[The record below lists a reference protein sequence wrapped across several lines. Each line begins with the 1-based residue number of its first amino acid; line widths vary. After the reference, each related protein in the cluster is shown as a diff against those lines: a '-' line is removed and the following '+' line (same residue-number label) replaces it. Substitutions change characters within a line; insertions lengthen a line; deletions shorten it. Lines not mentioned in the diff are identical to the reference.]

1 MNVRIVHRPARI
13 SEPVEPAD
21 DVVLAPPPPIGEG
34 PTGFPLQSLLPIV
47 GSLSSIT
54 MIVLLRN
61 NPIMVV
67 VGAVILV
74 VALVG
79 GLGMAFTQRGNAA
92 RQRRVQRERYLDYL
106 EETRERVRES
116 ADRQRDAALA
126 LNPSPGTLVEIGAD
140 PARRWERRP
149 GDADFL
155 RVRIG
160 TGDLR
165 AIEVALPD
173 EQNPVQPFD
182 PVMRESAERMVR
194 LVGVAQGM
202 PATVD
207 LERGGHVSIVG
218 ARADALNAA
227 RALVA
232 QIAAFHSPDDVHI
245 AAAVAPH
252 RLDDW
257 RGLDLVP
264 HLSSDTPPSGAVAA
278 RRLAPTLDD
287 VLSLL
292 SAELRDRVAT
302 AAASRRAGRRTK
314 PGRLIVFVDEGDGEA
329 SAMPRLD
336 AALSLADLGITV
348 VHVVDDR
355 LKEPP
360 TVGAR
365 VTVAD
370 GVATVETPGTGET
383 PTTGI
388 RIDTVSS
395 DALEVIAR
403 PLAGLRLTRTS
414 AEDAG
419 TSLAPDVTQ
428 LLGVADVDAIDV
440 KAAWRVRSAAEFLRV
455 PIGVD
460 DRGGPVLLDLKES
473 AQLGMGPH
481 GICIGATG
489 SGKSELLR
497 TLILGL
503 ALTHSPDDLSMIL
516 VDYKGGAA
524 FAPFARLPHVAGI
537 IDNLADD
544 PQLTER
550 ARSSIQGEVVRR
562 QRLLKD
568 AGNAASIGHYRQ
580 MRRERPD
587 LPALPHLFLVIDE
600 FGELLTAE
608 PDFVE
613 LLLTIGR
620 IGRSIGV
627 HLLLSSQRIEG
638 GRLRGLDTYLS
649 YRIGLRTFSEAESAV
664 VLDTPDAF
672 HLPAIPG
679 FGYLKVDTSVY
690 TRFRAGYVSG
700 PVPDPVE
707 AGPRH
712 DDAPPVLPLPAYDL
726 PDEGLEAEEFDSAE
740 PETPTTG
747 RTLVQA
753 ATQRLARGV
762 GRTRPVWLP
771 PLPPVLTL
779 GGVLPQADGAGTLR
793 APMGLLDN
801 PSTQTQSPW
810 MLDLTRSGGHVSI
823 TGAPQS
829 GRSMFLR
836 TLAASLSFTHS
847 PRQVSI
853 YGMDLTGGG
862 LARIE
867 PFPHVG
873 GVATRGHRE
882 RLTRL
887 LEELTGM
894 LATRERVFR
903 DQGLDSLA
911 DMRRQ
916 HAQGRL
922 PELPSADVVLLVDG
936 LGALRQDFE
945 DLEPPLAQLLE
956 RGGSFGIHVVVALSR
971 WNELRMNLQGLIG
984 TRLELK
990 LNDPADSQIA
1000 RKLSTTLKADQ
1011 PGRVLTDDKLFA
1023 QVALPLLEEVD
1034 DGDTGEA
1041 LEQLARESAARWAG
1055 QGAAPIRL
1063 LPEELS
1069 PEDLPDAIDEPDA
1082 VPLGLRQDTME
1093 PVLVDVV
1100 TRDPHLLVLGDSHC
1114 GKTTA
1119 LRGIVRGAVDR
1130 HTPEELVIAL
1140 MDARGELVAEV
1151 PDAYLGG
1158 HATSGRQAR
1167 LLAESIAV
1175 ELEKRQADRD
1185 AGPRILVI
1193 ADDFDILA
1201 AGGTE
1206 PLRPLLPYLASSRDL
1221 RLNVVVSRP
1230 VAGAS
1235 RAMFDSALQ
1244 GIRDTGGTALIMS
1257 GDRSEGALLPKLYA
1271 EPMIAG
1277 RGRLARRGERPT
1289 LVQIANFVAAEA
1301 GAVGAA
1307 GGAAGAGSGDAAGS
1321 GGATGSGDAAGDAE
1335 AAGVVGTAGTAGIA
1349 GSSGAGA
1356 TGSAGS
1362 DGVAGAP
1369 GGTGSGGV
1377 AGTAGTAGIAGSGG
1391 AAGGNGAASPGSAAG
1406 GNGAAGPGGAAGNAS
1421 IAGAPTAPTRS
1432 DVVDEPEGT
1441 TMPATSRTKSAGTES
1456 DEVPL
1461 TRRRRA
1467 NRPG

>member
-1 MNVRIVHRPARI
+1 MTVHVVHRPARI
-13 SEPVEPAD
+13 TEPVEAPAD
-21 DVVLAPPPPIGEG
+21 ITLAPPPPIGEG
-34 PTGFPLQSLLPIV
+34 STGFPIQSLLPVV

-79 GLGMAFTQRGNAA
+79 GVGMAFSARGNAA

-106 EETRERVRES
+106 EDLRGTVRGTADAHREAS
-116 ADRQRDAALA
+116 IA
-126 LNPSPGTLVEIGAD
+126 LNPDPATLVEIGAN

-155 RVRIG
+155 KVRIG

-165 AIEVALPD
+165 TVEVRLPP

-182 PVMRESAERMVR
+182 PVMKGAAERVVR
-194 LVGVAQGM
+194 LAGVSQGM
-202 PATVD
+202 PAILD

-218 ARADALNAA
+218 ERAGALEVC
-227 RALVA
+227 RAIAA
-232 QIAAFHSPDDVHI
+232 QIAALHSPDDVHL
-245 AAAVAPH
+245 AAVIPEAS
-252 RLDDW
+252 LAEW
-257 RGLDLVP
+257 RGLDLLP
-264 HLSSDTPPSGAVAA
+264 HASAPEPEQGALAA
-278 RRLAPTLDD
+278 RRIAPTLTQ
-287 VLSLL
+287 LL
-292 SAELRDRVAT
+292 TLIGAELRDRVAT
-302 AAASRRAGRRTK
+302 AAASRRSGRRTK
-314 PGRLIVFVDEGDGEA
+314 PGRLVLFIDEGADA
-329 SAMPRLD
+329 ATALPRLD
-336 AALSLADLGITV
+336 SALDLTALGITV
-348 VHVVDDR
+348 IHLVDDR
-355 LKEPP
+355 LKEPT
-360 TVGAR
+360 TVAAR
-365 VTVAD
+365 VTIVD
-370 GVATVETPGTGET
+370 GVATVETPGSGEDAA
-383 PTTGI
+383 TGI
-388 RIDTVSS
+388 RPDPVRPEL
-395 DALEVIAR
+395 LEIVAR

-414 AEDAG
+414 AVDAQ
-419 TSLAPDVTQ
+419 SALAPDVTE
-428 LLGVADVDAIDV
+428 LLGIADVDAIDLRD
-440 KAAWRVRSAAEFLRV
+440 AWRPRSAGDFLRV

-497 TLILGL
+497 TLVLGL
-503 ALTHSPDDLSMIL
+503 ALTHPPEDLSMIL

-524 FAPFARLPHVAGI
+524 FAPFAGLPHVAGI

-544 PQLTER
+544 PQLTQR
-550 ARSSIQGEVVRR
+550 ARESIQGEVVRR

-580 MRRERPD
+580 LRRERPD
-587 LPALPHLFLVIDE
+587 LPPLPHLFLVIDE

-649 YRIGLRTFSEAESAV
+649 YRIGLRTFSESESAV

-679 FGYLKVDTSVY
+679 YGYLKVDTSVY
-690 TRFRAGYVSG
+690 TRFRAGFVSG
-700 PVPDPVE
+700 AVPERVE
-707 AGPRH
+707 AGRQ
-712 DDAPPVLPLPAYDL
+712 DDVGPPVLELPAYDL
-726 PDEGLEAEEFDSAE
+726 AVADEPDAGGSATPE
-740 PETPTTG
+740 PSAPTTG

-753 ATQRLARGV
+753 ATSRLARGV
-762 GRTRPVWLP
+762 TRTTPVWLP

-779 GGVLPQADGAGTLR
+779 GGVLPSLEGQGTAGSGLR
-793 APMGLLDN
+793 APIGLLDD
-801 PSTQTQSPW
+801 PTRQRQAPW
-810 MLDLTRSGGHVSI
+810 LLDLTRSGGHISI

-829 GRSMFLR
+829 GRSTFLR
-836 TLAASLSFTHS
+836 TLAASLAFTHS
-847 PRQVSI
+847 PREVSI

-862 LARIE
+862 LSRVE

-882 RLTRL
+882 RLGRL

-894 LATRERVFR
+894 LAVRERVFR

-916 HAQGRL
+916 HAEGRL

-936 LGALRQDFE
+936 LGALRTDFE
-945 DLEPPLAQLLE
+945 DLEAPLGQLLE
-956 RGGSFGIHVVVALSR
+956 RGGSFGIHVVVTLSR
-971 WNELRMNLQGLIG
+971 WAELRMNLQGLIG

-1000 RKLSTTLKADQ
+1000 RKLSATLRADE
-1011 PGRVLTDDKLFA
+1011 PGRVLTDEKLFA
-1023 QVALPLLEEVD
+1023 QIALPLLEEVD
-1034 DGDTGEA
+1034 DADVGEA
-1041 LEQLARESAARWAG
+1041 LERIARESAARWG
-1055 QGAAPIRL
+1055 GPGAAPIRL
-1063 LPEELS
+1063 LPEDLS
-1069 PEDLPDAIDEPDA
+1069 PLELPDALDEPEEI
-1082 VPLGLRQDTME
+1082 PFGLRQDSMQ
-1093 PVLVDVV
+1093 PVSLDLV
-1100 TRDPHLLVLGDSHC
+1100 TRDPHLLVLGDTRC
-1114 GKTTA
+1114 GKTTV
-1119 LRGIVRGAVDR
+1119 LRGIVQGAIDR
-1130 HTPEELVIAL
+1130 HSPEEIVIAL
-1140 MDARGELVAEV
+1140 MDARGELAADI

-1158 HATSGRQAR
+1158 HATSGAQAH
-1167 LLAESIAV
+1167 LLAQSIAS
-1175 ELEKRQADRD
+1175 ELGKRQASRD
-1185 AGPRILVI
+1185 ATGPRILVI

-1206 PLRPLLPYLASSRDL
+1206 PLRPLLPYLASARDL

-1235 RAMFDSALQ
+1235 RAMFDVALQ
-1244 GIRDTGGTALIMS
+1244 AVRDTGGTALIMS
-1257 GDRSEGALLPKLYA
+1257 GDRAEGQLLPKLYA

-1289 LVQIANFVAAEA
+1289 LVQVAHFVPWEVPVDVPRESALDPRESALDPRESALDSETRALSAAED
-1301 GAVGAA
+1301 
-1307 GGAAGAGSGDAAGS
+1307 GD
-1321 GGATGSGDAAGDAE
+1321 
-1335 AAGVVGTAGTAGIA
+1335 
-1349 GSSGAGA
+1349 
-1356 TGSAGS
+1356 SA
-1362 DGVAGAP
+1362 
-1369 GGTGSGGV
+1369 
-1377 AGTAGTAGIAGSGG
+1377 
-1391 AAGGNGAASPGSAAG
+1391 
-1406 GNGAAGPGGAAGNAS
+1406 
-1421 IAGAPTAPTRS
+1421 TAP
-1432 DVVDEPEGT
+1432 
-1441 TMPATSRTKSAGTES
+1441 
-1456 DEVPL
+1456 VPV
-1461 TRRRRA
+1461 TRRRRRQDA
-1467 NRPG
+1467 P

>member
-1 MNVRIVHRPARI
+1 MTVRIVHRPARI
-13 SEPVEPAD
+13 SEAVEPAA
-21 DVVLAPPPPIGEG
+21 DVILAPPPPIGEG
-34 PTGFPLQSLLPIV
+34 ATGFPLQSLLPIV

-79 GLGMAFTQRGNAA
+79 GLGMALTQRGNAA

-106 EETRERVRES
+106 EETREAVRET
-116 ADRQRDAALA
+116 ADAQRTAALA
-126 LNPSPGTLVEIGAD
+126 LHPSPGTLVEIAAD

-165 AIEVALPD
+165 AVEVALPP

-194 LVGVAQGM
+194 LAGIAQGM

-207 LERGGHVSIVG
+207 LERGGQVSLVG
-218 ARADALNAA
+218 ARPDTLRVA
-227 RALVA
+227 RALAA

-245 AAAVAPH
+245 AAAIAPGQRH
-252 RLDDW
+252 DW
-257 RGLDLVP
+257 HGLDLLP
-264 HLSSDTPPSGAVAA
+264 HLASDTPPAGAVAA
-278 RRLAPTLDD
+278 RRLAPSLPEL
-287 VLSLL
+287 LSLL
-292 SAELRDRVAT
+292 RDELRDRVAT
-302 AAASRRAGRRTK
+302 AAASRRAGRKTK
-314 PGRLIVFVDEGDGEA
+314 PGRLVIFVDEADHAA
-329 SAMPRLD
+329 SPVPRLD
-336 AALSLADLGITV
+336 AALDLTALGVTV
-348 VHVVDDR
+348 VHLVDDR
-355 LKEPP
+355 LKEP
-360 TVGAR
+360 TSVSVR
-365 VTVAD
+365 VTVEN
-370 GVATVETPGTGET
+370 GTATVETPGTGEAAVN
-383 PTTGI
+383 GI
-388 RIDTVSS
+388 RIDPVTPA
-395 DALEVIAR
+395 ALDVVAR

-414 AEDAG
+414 AQDSG
-419 TSLAPDVTQ
+419 TALAPDVTQ
-428 LLGVADVDAIDV
+428 LLGVADVDAIDTS
-440 KAAWRVRSAAEFLRV
+440 AAWRTRSAAEFLRV

-460 DRGGPVLLDLKES
+460 DQGGPVLLDLKES

-524 FAPFARLPHVAGI
+524 FAPFSRLPHVAGI

-550 ARSSIQGEVVRR
+550 ARASIQGEVVRR

-580 MRRERPD
+580 MRRERPE

-649 YRIGLRTFSEAESAV
+649 YRIGLRMFSESESAV

-700 PVPDPVE
+700 PVPDPIE
-707 AGPRH
+707 SGPRH
-712 DDAPPVLPLPAYDL
+712 DDAPPVLRLPAYDL
-726 PDEGLEAEEFDSAE
+726 PDESPEAEQLDSAE

-753 ATQRLARGV
+753 ATSRLARGIA
-762 GRTRPVWLP
+762 RTRPVWLP

-793 APMGLLDN
+793 APMGLLDD
-801 PSTQTQSPW
+801 PSKQTQSPW

-873 GVATRGHRE
+873 GVATRGNRE

-894 LATRERVFR
+894 LAVRERVFR
-903 DQGLDSLA
+903 DHGLDSLA

-916 HAQGRL
+916 HADGRL
-922 PELPSADVVLLVDG
+922 PDLPSADVVLLIDG

-945 DLEPPLAQLLE
+945 DLETPLAQLLE

-1000 RKLSTTLKADQ
+1000 RKLSQTLRADE
-1011 PGRVLTDDKLFA
+1011 PGRVLTDEKLFA
-1023 QVALPLLEEVD
+1023 QIALPLLEEVD

-1041 LEQLARESAARWAG
+1041 LEQLARESAARWGG

-1063 LPEELS
+1063 LPEVLS
-1069 PEDLPDAIDEPDA
+1069 PSELPDAIDEPDA
-1082 VPLGLRQDTME
+1082 VPLGLRQDTMQ
-1093 PVLVDVV
+1093 PVSLDLV
-1100 TRDPHLLVLGDSHC
+1100 TRDPHLLVLGDSRC
-1114 GKTTA
+1114 GKTTL
-1119 LRGIVRGAVDR
+1119 LRGIVQGAIDR
-1130 HTPEELVIAL
+1130 HSAEELVVAL
-1140 MDARGELVAEV
+1140 MDARGELAAEV

-1158 HATSGRQAR
+1158 HASSGRQAR

-1175 ELEKRQADRD
+1175 ELEKRANDRD

-1206 PLRPLLPYLASSRDL
+1206 PLRPLLPYLASARDL

-1235 RAMFDSALQ
+1235 RAMFDVALQ

-1289 LVQIANFVAAEA
+1289 LVQVANFVAGE
-1301 GAVGAA
+1301 
-1307 GGAAGAGSGDAAGS
+1307 
-1321 GGATGSGDAAGDAE
+1321 GDAE
-1335 AAGVVGTAGTAGIA
+1335 GASAVGVPAEAVPTMDAEEAEAVDETTREVVPAAAATAEVAPADAARAPVQAAPVEAAPAETPEPVPAPEPA
-1349 GSSGAGA
+1349 AAASSGG
-1356 TGSAGS
+1356 
-1362 DGVAGAP
+1362 
-1369 GGTGSGGV
+1369 
-1377 AGTAGTAGIAGSGG
+1377 
-1391 AAGGNGAASPGSAAG
+1391 
-1406 GNGAAGPGGAAGNAS
+1406 
-1421 IAGAPTAPTRS
+1421 
-1432 DVVDEPEGT
+1432 EEQ
-1441 TMPATSRTKSAGTES
+1441 
-1456 DEVPL
+1456 PL
-1461 TRRRRA
+1461 TRRRRD
-1467 NRPG
+1467 NRAP

>member
-1 MNVRIVHRPARI
+1 MTVRIVHRPARI
-13 SEPVEPAD
+13 TEPLAAPA
-21 DVVLAPPPPIGEG
+21 DVVLAPPPPLGEG
-34 PTGFPLQSLLPIV
+34 AGGFPLQSLLPIV

-79 GLGMAFTQRGNAA
+79 GVGMAFTQRGNAA

-106 EETRERVRES
+106 EETRESVRER
-116 ADRQRDAALA
+116 ADEYRDAATA
-126 LNPSPGTLVEIGAD
+126 LHPSPATLVEIGAD

-149 GDADFL
+149 GDGDFL
-155 RVRIG
+155 HVRIG
-160 TGDLR
+160 TADLR
-165 AIEVALPD
+165 AVEVTLPP
-173 EQNPVQPFD
+173 EQNPVQPAD
-182 PVMRESAERMVR
+182 PVMKESAERMVR
-194 LVGVAQGM
+194 LAGVAQGM
-202 PATVD
+202 PALVD
-207 LERGGHVSIVG
+207 LERGGHVSIVAERRAG
-218 ARADALNAA
+218 LQTARAMAT
-227 RALVA
+227 
-232 QIAAFHSPDDVHI
+232 QIAAFHSPDDVHLALVVPPSLREDWRGFDLLPHVSSTHPAPDAVAGRRVAPSLPELLAVIREEVRDRI
-245 AAAVAPH
+245 AAA
-252 RLDDW
+252 
-257 RGLDLVP
+257 
-264 HLSSDTPPSGAVAA
+264 T
-278 RRLAPTLDD
+278 
-287 VLSLL
+287 
-292 SAELRDRVAT
+292 
-302 AAASRRAGRRTK
+302 ASRRSGRRTK
-314 PGRLIVFVDEGDGEA
+314 PGRLVIFVDEGTDA
-329 SAMPRLD
+329 ATAMPRLD
-336 AALSLADLGITV
+336 SALDLTDLGITV
-348 VHVVDDR
+348 VHLVDDR
-355 LKEPP
+355 LKEPT
-360 TVGAR
+360 TVSVR
-365 VTVAD
+365 VTAAE
-370 GVATVETPGTGET
+370 GTATVELPGTGEEAVS
-383 PTTGI
+383 GI
-388 RIDTVSS
+388 RLDDIDLSLV
-395 DALEVIAR
+395 EVIAR

-414 AEDAG
+414 AADAG
-419 TSLAPDVTQ
+419 AALAPDVTQ
-428 LLGVADVDAIDV
+428 LLGIADVDAIDV
-440 KAAWRVRSAAEFLRV
+440 KEAWRPRSAGDFLRV

-524 FAPFARLPHVAGI
+524 FAPFANLPHVAGI

-544 PQLTER
+544 AQLTER
-550 ARSSIQGEVVRR
+550 ARESIQGEVVRR
-562 QRLLKD
+562 QQLLKD

-580 MRRERPD
+580 LRRERTE

-649 YRIGLRTFSEAESAV
+649 YRIGLRTFSESESAV

-707 AGPRH
+707 AGPQR
-712 DDAPPVLPLPAYDL
+712 DEAPPVLELPAYDL
-726 PDEGLEAEEFDSAE
+726 PAEAPEDAGIDSAE
-740 PETPTTG
+740 PEAPTTG
-747 RTLVQA
+747 RTLVHA
-753 ATQRLARGV
+753 ATSRVSRGV
-762 GRTRPVWLP
+762 SRTRPVWLP

-779 GGVLPQADGAGTLR
+779 GGVLPSSETPGGGGLR
-793 APMGLLDN
+793 APIGLLDD
-801 PSTQTQSPW
+801 PRKQRQAPW
-810 MLDLTRSGGHVSI
+810 LLDLTRSGGHISI

-847 PRQVSI
+847 PREVSI

-867 PFPHVG
+867 AFPHVG

-894 LATRERVFR
+894 LAARERAFR
-903 DQGLDSLA
+903 DHGLDSLA

-916 HAQGRL
+916 HAEGRL

-936 LGALRQDFE
+936 LGALRTDFE
-945 DLEPPLAQLLE
+945 DLEQPLAQLLE
-956 RGGSFGIHVVVALSR
+956 RGGSFGIHVVLALSR
-971 WNELRMNLQGLIG
+971 WNELRMNLQALVG

-990 LNDPADSQIA
+990 LNDPADSQVA
-1000 RKLSTTLKADQ
+1000 RKLSATLRADQ

-1034 DGDTGEA
+1034 DADIGEA
-1041 LEQLARESAARWAG
+1041 LERVARDTAARWG
-1055 QGAAPIRL
+1055 GPGAAPIRL
-1063 LPEELS
+1063 LPEDLAASE
-1069 PEDLPDAIDEPDA
+1069 LPDALDEPDLI
-1082 VPLGLRQDTME
+1082 PLGLRQDSMQ
-1093 PVLVDVV
+1093 PVSLDLVSG
-1100 TRDPHLLVLGDSHC
+1100 DPHLLVLGDSGC
-1114 GKTTA
+1114 GKTTV
-1119 LRGIVRGAVDR
+1119 LRGILQGAIDR
-1130 HTPEELVIAL
+1130 HSPEDLVVAL
-1140 MDARGELVAEV
+1140 MDSRGDLAADV
-1151 PDAYLGG
+1151 PDDYLGG

-1167 LLAESIAV
+1167 LLAESIAA
-1175 ELEKRQADRD
+1175 ELEKRQSDRGS
-1185 AGPRILVI
+1185 GPRILVL

-1206 PLRPLLPYLASSRDL
+1206 PLRPLLPYLASARDL
-1221 RLNVVVSRP
+1221 RVNVVLSRP

-1235 RAMFDSALQ
+1235 RAMFDVALQ
-1244 GIRDTGGTALIMS
+1244 AVRDTGGAALIMS
-1257 GDRSEGALLPKLYA
+1257 GDRTEGQLLPKLYA

-1289 LVQIANFVAAEA
+1289 LVQIAHF
-1301 GAVGAA
+1301 
-1307 GGAAGAGSGDAAGS
+1307 
-1321 GGATGSGDAAGDAE
+1321 
-1335 AAGVVGTAGTAGIA
+1335 
-1349 GSSGAGA
+1349 
-1356 TGSAGS
+1356 
-1362 DGVAGAP
+1362 
-1369 GGTGSGGV
+1369 
-1377 AGTAGTAGIAGSGG
+1377 
-1391 AAGGNGAASPGSAAG
+1391 
-1406 GNGAAGPGGAAGNAS
+1406 
-1421 IAGAPTAPTRS
+1421 APTAAEPVAPAPTPVPVTPAA
-1432 DVVDEPEGT
+1432 DFVDAAPAPEAELVDATPVPPSPGVDGAVSS
-1441 TMPATSRTKSAGTES
+1441 PAAEET
-1456 DEVPL
+1456 PL
-1461 TRRRRA
+1461 RRRRRSDA
-1467 NRPG
+1467 S

>member
-1 MNVRIVHRPARI
+1 MTLRVVHRPARI
-13 SEPVEPAD
+13 AEPVEPPP
-21 DVVLAPPPPIGEG
+21 DVLLAPPPPLTDSAG
-34 PTGFPLQSLLPIV
+34 GFPIQSLLPVV

-79 GLGMAFTQRGNAA
+79 GVGMAFTSRGNAA
-92 RQRRVQRERYLDYL
+92 RQRRIQRERYLDYL
-106 EETRERVRES
+106 EETRGEVRER
-116 ADRQRDAALA
+116 ADAHRDASLA
-126 LNPSPGTLVEIGAD
+126 LNPAPPTLVEIAAN

-149 GDADFL
+149 GDRDFL
-155 RVRIG
+155 RVRVG

-165 AIEVALPD
+165 AIEVSLPP

-182 PVMRESAERMVR
+182 PVMRDSAERMVR
-194 LVGVAQGM
+194 LAGVAQGM

-207 LERGGHVSIVG
+207 LERGGQVSIVG
-218 ARADALNAA
+218 ERSAALEVC
-227 RALVA
+227 RALAA
-232 QIAAFHSPDDVHI
+232 QIAALHSPDDVHL
-245 AAAVAPH
+245 AAVVPERA
-252 RLDDW
+252 RDEW
-257 RGLDLVP
+257 RGFDLLPHVSAPDTVP
-264 HLSSDTPPSGAVAA
+264 GAVAA
-278 RRLAPTLDD
+278 RRIAPTLPD
-287 VLSLL
+287 LL
-292 SAELRDRVAT
+292 ALLRGELRDRAAAT
-302 AAASRRAGRRTK
+302 AANRRSGRRTK
-314 PGRLIVFVDEGDGEA
+314 PGRLVIFIDEDG
-329 SAMPRLD
+329 D
-336 AALSLADLGITV
+336 AATPVPRVDSAFDLADLGVTV

-355 LKEPP
+355 LKEPS
-360 TVGAR
+360 TVSSR
-365 VTVAD
+365 VTITDAGAVI
-370 GVATVETPGTGET
+370 ETPGSGEAA
-383 PTTGI
+383 
-388 RIDTVSS
+388 IDGVRPDRVGT
-395 DALEVIAR
+395 ALLEAIAR
-403 PLAGLRLTRTS
+403 PLTGLRLTRTS
-414 AEDAG
+414 ATDSG
-419 TSLAPDVTQ
+419 TVLAPDVTE

-440 KAAWRVRSAAEFLRV
+440 RDAWHPRSAGDFLRV

-497 TLILGL
+497 TLVLGL

-524 FAPFARLPHVAGI
+524 FAPFAGLPHVAGI

-550 ARSSIQGEVVRR
+550 ARASIQGEVVRR

-580 MRRERPD
+580 LRRDRDD
-587 LPALPHLFLVIDE
+587 LPPLPHLFLVIDE

-700 PVPDPVE
+700 PVPARTE
-707 AGPRH
+707 RGPRR
-712 DDAPPVLPLPAYDL
+712 DDAPPVLPLPPYDL
-726 PDEGLEAEEFDSAE
+726 PALEDEDAASADSAQ

-747 RTLVQA
+747 RTLVQT
-753 ATQRLARGV
+753 ATSALARGV
-762 GRTRPVWLP
+762 ARTRPVWLP

-779 GGVLPQADGAGTLR
+779 GGVLPSAETPDGARLR
-793 APMGLLDN
+793 APIGLLDD
-801 PSTQTQSPW
+801 PRSQRQAPW
-810 MLDLTRSGGHVSI
+810 LLDLTRSGGHVSI

-829 GRSMFLR
+829 GRSTFLR
-836 TLAASLSFTHS
+836 TLAASLAFTHS
-847 PRQVSI
+847 PREVSV

-882 RLTRL
+882 RLARL

-894 LATRERVFR
+894 LATRERIFR
-903 DQGLDSLA
+903 EYNLDSLA

-916 HAQGRL
+916 HAAGRL
-922 PELPSADVVLLVDG
+922 PQLPSADVVLLVDG
-936 LGALRQDFE
+936 LGGVRTDFE
-945 DLEPPLAQLLE
+945 DLEAPLAQLLE
-956 RGGSFGIHVVVALSR
+956 RGGSFGIHVVMTLSR
-971 WNELRMNLQGLIG
+971 WSELRMNLQNLVG

-1000 RKLSTTLKADQ
+1000 RKLATTLRADE
-1011 PGRVLTDDKLFA
+1011 PGRVLTDEKLFA
-1023 QVALPLLEEVD
+1023 QIALPLLEEAED
-1034 DGDTGEA
+1034 DDIGAA
-1041 LEQLARESAARWAG
+1041 LERIARESATRWEG
-1055 QGAAPIRL
+1055 PGAAPIRL
-1063 LPEELS
+1063 LPEVLA
-1069 PEDLPDAIDEPDA
+1069 PGDLPDALDEPDEI
-1082 VPLGLRQDTME
+1082 PFGLRQDSMQ
-1093 PVLVDVV
+1093 PVALDLV
-1100 TRDPHLLVLGDSHC
+1100 TRDPHLLVFGDSRC
-1114 GKTTA
+1114 GKTTT
-1119 LRGIVRGAVDR
+1119 LRGIVQGAIDR
-1130 HTPEELVIAL
+1130 HSPEELVVAL
-1140 MDARGELVAEV
+1140 MDARGELADDI

-1167 LLAESIAV
+1167 QLAESIAT
-1175 ELEKRQADRD
+1175 ELEKRSTDR
-1185 AGPRILVI
+1185 AARGPRILVLV
-1193 ADDFDILA
+1193 DDFDILA

-1206 PLRPLLPYLASSRDL
+1206 PLRPLLPYLASARDL

-1230 VAGAS
+1230 VAGAA
-1235 RAMFDSALQ
+1235 RAMFDLALQ
-1244 GIRDTGGTALIMS
+1244 SIRDTGGTALIMS
-1257 GDRSEGALLPKLYA
+1257 GDRAEGQLLPKLYA
-1271 EPMIAG
+1271 EQMIAG

-1289 LVQIANFVAAEA
+1289 LVQVAQFTPS
-1301 GAVGAA
+1301 
-1307 GGAAGAGSGDAAGS
+1307 GGHTAPDAAAAADPDPD
-1321 GGATGSGDAAGDAE
+1321 ATIPASDA
-1335 AAGVVGTAGTAGIA
+1335 
-1349 GSSGAGA
+1349 
-1356 TGSAGS
+1356 
-1362 DGVAGAP
+1362 P
-1369 GGTGSGGV
+1369 
-1377 AGTAGTAGIAGSGG
+1377 
-1391 AAGGNGAASPGSAAG
+1391 
-1406 GNGAAGPGGAAGNAS
+1406 
-1421 IAGAPTAPTRS
+1421 PTRRA
-1432 DVVDEPEGT
+1432 
-1441 TMPATSRTKSAGTES
+1441 MRRTDA
-1456 DEVPL
+1456 P
-1461 TRRRRA
+1461 
-1467 NRPG
+1467 

>member
-194 LVGVAQGM
+194 LAGVAQGM

-455 PIGVD
+455 PVGVD

-740 PETPTTG
+740 HETPTTG

-1406 GNGAAGPGGAAGNAS
+1406 GNGAADPGGAAGNAS

>member
-1 MNVRIVHRPARI
+1 MTIRVVHRPARVTEPLDEP
-13 SEPVEPAD
+13 SEL
-21 DVVLAPPPPIGEG
+21 VLAPPPPIGES
-34 PTGFPLQSLLPIV
+34 TAGFPLQSLLPIV

-79 GLGMAFTQRGNAA
+79 GLGMAFTARGNAA

-106 EETRERVRES
+106 ENLRATVRET
-116 ADRQRDAALA
+116 ADARRDAALA
-126 LNPSPGTLVEIGAD
+126 LDPDPATLVEIGTD

-155 RVRIG
+155 RVRLG

-165 AIEVALPD
+165 AVDVRLPD

-182 PVMRESAERMVR
+182 PVMKGAAERVVR
-194 LVGVAQGM
+194 LAGVAQGM
-202 PATVD
+202 PAVVD
-207 LERGGHVSIVG
+207 LGRGGHVSIVG
-218 ARADALNAA
+218 ARPDTVAVC
-227 RALVA
+227 RALAA
-232 QIAAFHSPDDVHI
+232 QIAAFHSPDDVHLAAVVPASERELWRGFDLLPHAS
-245 AAAVAPH
+245 AAAAPA
-252 RLDDW
+252 
-257 RGLDLVP
+257 GQ
-264 HLSSDTPPSGAVAA
+264 AAA
-278 RRLAPTLDD
+278 RRVAPTLDE
-287 VLSLL
+287 LL
-292 SAELRDRVAT
+292 ALIGDELRDRIAS
-302 AAASRRAGRRTK
+302 AAATRRSGRRTK
-314 PGRLIVFVDEGDGEA
+314 PGRLVIFIDEGTDA
-329 SAMPRLD
+329 ATALPRLD
-336 AALSLADLGITV
+336 SALDLADLGITV

-355 LKEPP
+355 LKEPSAV
-360 TVGAR
+360 TAR
-365 VTVAD
+365 VTVE
-370 GVATVETPGTGET
+370 GGTATIETPGTREDAVR
-383 PTTGI
+383 GI
-388 RIDTVSS
+388 RPDLVSTEL
-395 DALEVIAR
+395 LEVIAR

-414 AEDAG
+414 AIDAQ
-419 TSLAPDVTQ
+419 TTLAPDVAE
-428 LLGVADVDAIDV
+428 LLGIADVDAIDV
-440 KAAWRVRSAAEFLRV
+440 RAAWQPRTAGDFLRV

-460 DRGGPVLLDLKES
+460 DRGAPVLLDLKES

-524 FAPFARLPHVAGI
+524 FAPFAGLPHVAGI

-550 ARSSIQGEVVRR
+550 ARESIQGEVIRR

-580 MRRERPD
+580 LRRERPD

-649 YRIGLRTFSEAESAV
+649 YRIGLRTFSESESAV
-664 VLDTPDAF
+664 VLDSPDAF

-700 PVPDPVE
+700 PVPDRAE
-707 AGPRH
+707 AGPVRL
-712 DDAPPVLPLPAYDL
+712 DAPLVLELPAYDRAPEQDDE
-726 PDEGLEAEEFDSAE
+726 PDRPGE

-753 ATQRLARGV
+753 ATSRLSRGV
-762 GRTRPVWLP
+762 ARTRPVWLP
-771 PLPPVLTL
+771 PLPTVLTL
-779 GGVLPQADGAGTLR
+779 GGVLSAAEGQGGGLH
-793 APMGLLDN
+793 APLGLLDD
-801 PSTQTQSPW
+801 PTRQRQAPW
-810 MLDLTRSGGHVSI
+810 LLDLTRSGGHISI

-829 GRSMFLR
+829 GRSTFLR
-836 TLAASLSFTHS
+836 TLAASLAFTHS
-847 PRQVSI
+847 PRDVSV

-862 LARIE
+862 LTRIE

-903 DQGLDSLA
+903 EHGLDSLA
-911 DMRRQ
+911 EMRRR
-916 HAQGRL
+916 HAEGRL
-922 PELPSADVVLLVDG
+922 PDLPSADVVLLVDG
-936 LGALRQDFE
+936 LGTLRTDFE
-945 DLEPPLAQLLE
+945 DLEAPLAQLLE
-956 RGGSFGIHVVVALSR
+956 RGGSFGIHVVVTLTR
-971 WNELRMNLQGLIG
+971 WNELRLNLQSLIG

-990 LNDPADSQIA
+990 LNDPADSQVA
-1000 RKLSTTLKADQ
+1000 RKLSSTLRADE

-1034 DGDTGEA
+1034 DADIGEA
-1041 LEQLARESAARWAG
+1041 LERIARESAERWG
-1055 QGAAPIRL
+1055 GPGAAPIRL

-1069 PEDLPDAIDEPDA
+1069 PLDLPDALDEPDEIP
-1082 VPLGLRQDTME
+1082 VGLRQDTMQ
-1093 PVLVDVV
+1093 PILLDLAS
-1100 TRDPHLLVLGDSHC
+1100 RDPHLLVLGDARC
-1114 GKTTA
+1114 GKTTV
-1119 LRGIVRGAVDR
+1119 LRGVVQGAIDR
-1130 HTPEELVIAL
+1130 HSPEELVIGL
-1140 MDARGELVAEV
+1140 MDPRGDLAGDI
-1151 PDAYLGG
+1151 PDDYLGG

-1167 LLAESIAV
+1167 QLAESIAV
-1175 ELEKRQADRD
+1175 ELEKRVADRSVG
-1185 AGPRILVI
+1185 GPRILVI

-1201 AGGTE
+1201 AGGAE
-1206 PLRPLLPYLASSRDL
+1206 PLRPLLPYLASARDL
-1221 RLNVVVSRP
+1221 RLDVVIARP

-1235 RAMFDSALQ
+1235 RAMFDVALQ
-1244 GIRDTGGTALIMS
+1244 GVRDTGGTALIMS
-1257 GDRSEGALLPKLYA
+1257 GDRAEGQLLPKLYA
-1271 EPMIAG
+1271 EPMVAG
-1277 RGRLARRGERPT
+1277 RGRLARRGERPA
-1289 LVQIANFVAAEA
+1289 LVQIAHFQPTAT
-1301 GAVGAA
+1301 
-1307 GGAAGAGSGDAAGS
+1307 DAAPS
-1321 GGATGSGDAAGDAE
+1321 ALTETPTSPLPVDAPEMADPAE
-1335 AAGVVGTAGTAGIA
+1335 AA
-1349 GSSGAGA
+1349 
-1356 TGSAGS
+1356 
-1362 DGVAGAP
+1362 
-1369 GGTGSGGV
+1369 
-1377 AGTAGTAGIAGSGG
+1377 
-1391 AAGGNGAASPGSAAG
+1391 
-1406 GNGAAGPGGAAGNAS
+1406 AS
-1421 IAGAPTAPTRS
+1421 ISLVEALS
-1432 DVVDEPEGT
+1432 QEPRISAIEPDS
-1441 TMPATSRTKSAGTES
+1441 PATEP
-1456 DEVPL
+1456 VHL
-1461 TRRRRA
+1461 TRRRR
-1467 NRPG
+1467 REDVS

>member
-1 MNVRIVHRPARI
+1 MTVRIVHRPARVTQ
-13 SEPVEPAD
+13 PLVTPAAI
-21 DVVLAPPPPIGEG
+21 VLAPPPPIGESST
-34 PTGFPLQSLLPIV
+34 PFPVQSLLPIL

-61 NPIMVV
+61 NPVMVV

-79 GLGMAFTQRGNAA
+79 GLGMAFTARGNAA

-106 EETRERVRES
+106 EEQRGAVRGIAETHL
-116 ADRQRDAALA
+116 AEALA
-126 LNPSPGTLVEIGAD
+126 LDPAPATLVEVGAN

-165 AIEVALPD
+165 AVDVRLPP

-182 PVMRESAERMVR
+182 PVMKGAAAR
-194 LVGVAQGM
+194 LVQLAGVAQGL
-202 PATVD
+202 PAVLD
-207 LERGGHVSIVG
+207 LDRGGHVSIVG
-218 ARADALNAA
+218 RREDTVGLCRAII
-227 RALVA
+227 A
-232 QIAAFHSPDDVHI
+232 QIGALHSPDDVHL
-245 AAAVAPH
+245 AAVVPASARGEWDGFDLLPH
-252 RLDDW
+252 ASA
-257 RGLDLVP
+257 V
-264 HLSSDTPPSGAVAA
+264 SPPPGQAGA
-278 RRLAPTLDD
+278 RRIAPTVSDL
-287 VLSLL
+287 LALL
-292 SAELRDRVAT
+292 SEELRDRVAS
-302 AAASRRAGRRTK
+302 AAATRRSGRRTK
-314 PGRLIVFVDEGDGEA
+314 PARLVIFIDEGTEA
-329 SAMPRLD
+329 ATPLPRLD
-336 AALSLADLGITV
+336 SALDLTDLGITV
-348 VHVVDDR
+348 IHVVDDR
-355 LKEPP
+355 LKEPSA
-360 TVGAR
+360 VSAR
-365 VTVAD
+365 VTLEGGTARI
-370 GVATVETPGTGET
+370 ETPGTGEDAV
-383 PTTGI
+383 TGI
-388 RIDTVSS
+388 RPDSVST
-395 DALEVIAR
+395 ALLEVIAR

-414 AEDAG
+414 AVDAQV
-419 TSLAPDVTQ
+419 TLAPDVTE
-428 LLGVADVDAIDV
+428 LLGIADVDAIDLGE
-440 KAAWRVRSAAEFLRV
+440 AWRPRTAGDFLRV

-460 DRGGPVLLDLKES
+460 DRGAPVLLDLKES

-524 FAPFARLPHVAGI
+524 FAPFAGLPHVAGI

-550 ARSSIQGEVVRR
+550 ARASIQGEVVRR

-568 AGNAASIGHYRQ
+568 AGNAASIGHYR
-580 MRRERPD
+580 RLRSERPD

-649 YRIGLRTFSEAESAV
+649 YRIGLRTFSESESAV

-700 PVPDPVE
+700 AVPAPIE
-707 AGPRH
+707 AGAVRSE
-712 DDAPPVLPLPAYDL
+712 APTLLELPPYDRAAE
-726 PDEGLEAEEFDSAE
+726 DEVEPLAL

-747 RTLVQA
+747 RTLVE
-753 ATQRLARGV
+753 ATTSRLTRGV
-762 GRTRPVWLP
+762 VRTKPVWLP

-779 GGVLPQADGAGTLR
+779 GGVLSTAEGRGGLR
-793 APMGLLDN
+793 APLGLLDD
-801 PSTQTQSPW
+801 PSRQEQAPW
-810 MLDLTRSGGHVSI
+810 LLDLTRSGGHVSI

-829 GRSMFLR
+829 GRSTFLR
-836 TLAASLSFTHS
+836 TLAASLALTHS
-847 PRQVSI
+847 PREVSI

-882 RLTRL
+882 RLSRL
-887 LEELTGM
+887 LEELTAM
-894 LATRERVFR
+894 LTVRERVFR
-903 DQGLDSLA
+903 EQGLDSLA

-916 HAQGRL
+916 HAEGRL

-936 LGALRQDFE
+936 LGALRTEFE
-945 DLEPPLAQLLE
+945 DLEQPFGQLLE
-956 RGGSFGIHVVVALSR
+956 RGGSFGIHVVVTLSR
-971 WNELRMNLQGLIG
+971 WSELRLNLQGLVG

-1000 RKLSTTLKADQ
+1000 RKLASTLRADE
-1011 PGRVLTDDKLFA
+1011 PGRVLTDDRLFA

-1034 DGDTGEA
+1034 DADFGEA
-1041 LEQLARESAARWAG
+1041 LERMARESAGRWG
-1055 QGAAPIRL
+1055 GPGAAPIRL
-1063 LPEELS
+1063 LPEDLAPRE
-1069 PEDLPDAIDEPDA
+1069 LPDALEEPDDI
-1082 VPLGLRQDTME
+1082 PLGLRQDLMV
-1093 PVLVDVV
+1093 PALIDLAG
-1100 TRDPHLLVLGDSHC
+1100 RDPHLLVLGDSRC
-1114 GKTTA
+1114 GKTTV
-1119 LRGIVRGAVDR
+1119 LRGLAQGAIDR
-1130 HTPEELVIAL
+1130 HSPEELVIGL
-1140 MDARGELVAEV
+1140 MDARGELAGDI
-1151 PDAYLGG
+1151 PDDYLGG

-1167 LLAESIAV
+1167 QLAESIAA
-1175 ELEKRQADRD
+1175 ELEKRAADRN
-1185 AGPRILVI
+1185 AGGPRILVI
-1193 ADDFDILA
+1193 ADDLDILA
-1201 AGGTE
+1201 AGGAE
-1206 PLRPLLPYLASSRDL
+1206 PLRPLLPYLASARDL

-1235 RAMFDSALQ
+1235 RAMFDVALQ
-1244 GIRDTGGTALIMS
+1244 GVRDTGATALIMS
-1257 GDRSEGALLPKLYA
+1257 GDRAEGQLLPKLYA

-1277 RGRLARRGERPT
+1277 RGRLARRGERPV
-1289 LVQIANFVAAEA
+1289 LVQVAHFEPATGTDA
-1301 GAVGAA
+1301 AA
-1307 GGAAGAGSGDAAGS
+1307 GEPPEPPGEARPPAAPAL
-1321 GGATGSGDAAGDAE
+1321 
-1335 AAGVVGTAGTAGIA
+1335 
-1349 GSSGAGA
+1349 
-1356 TGSAGS
+1356 
-1362 DGVAGAP
+1362 
-1369 GGTGSGGV
+1369 
-1377 AGTAGTAGIAGSGG
+1377 
-1391 AAGGNGAASPGSAAG
+1391 
-1406 GNGAAGPGGAAGNAS
+1406 
-1421 IAGAPTAPTRS
+1421 PTRR
-1432 DVVDEPEGT
+1432 E
-1441 TMPATSRTKSAGTES
+1441 
-1456 DEVPL
+1456 
-1461 TRRRRA
+1461 RRDA
-1467 NRPG
+1467 S

>member
-1 MNVRIVHRPARI
+1 MTVRIVHRPARI
-13 SEPVEPAD
+13 SEPVEPAP
-21 DVVLAPPPPIGEG
+21 DVLLAPPPPIGEG
-34 PTGFPLQSLLPIV
+34 STGFPLQSLLPIV

-79 GLGMAFTQRGNAA
+79 GVGMALTQRGNAA

-106 EETRERVRES
+106 EETREDVRRT
-116 ADRQRDAALA
+116 ADAQRSAALA
-126 LNPSPGTLVEIGAD
+126 LHPAPGTLVEIAAD

-165 AIEVALPD
+165 AVDVALPP

-194 LVGVAQGM
+194 LAGVSQGM

-207 LERGGHVSIVG
+207 LERGGQVSLVG
-218 ARADALNAA
+218 ARSDTLRVA
-227 RALVA
+227 RALAA
-232 QIAAFHSPDDVHI
+232 QIAAFHSPDDVHV
-245 AAAVAPH
+245 AAAIAPGQ
-252 RLDDW
+252 RSDW
-257 RGLDLVP
+257 RGFDLLP
-264 HLSSDTPPSGAVAA
+264 HVAGETPPTGAVAA
-278 RRLAPTLDD
+278 RRIAPSLPEL
-287 VLSLL
+287 LSLL
-292 SAELRDRVAT
+292 RDELRDRVAT

-314 PGRLIVFVDEGDGEA
+314 PGRLVIFVDEADNPA
-329 SAMPRLD
+329 SAVPRLD
-336 AALSLADLGITV
+336 AALDLAALGVTV
-348 VHVVDDR
+348 VHLVDDR
-355 LKEPP
+355 LKEPT
-360 TVGAR
+360 TVAVR
-365 VTVAD
+365 VTVD
-370 GVATVETPGTGET
+370 GGVATVETPGSGEAAVS
-383 PTTGI
+383 GI
-388 RIDTVSS
+388 RIDAFTPA
-395 DALEVIAR
+395 ALEIVAR
-403 PLAGLRLTRTS
+403 PLAGLRLRRTS
-414 AEDAG
+414 AEDTG
-419 TSLAPDVTQ
+419 TALAPDVTQ
-428 LLGVADVDAIDV
+428 LLGVADVDAIDTT
-440 KAAWRVRSAAEFLRV
+440 AAWRTRSAAEFLRV

-460 DRGGPVLLDLKES
+460 DRGAPVLLDLKES

-503 ALTHSPDDLSMIL
+503 ALTHAPDDLSMIL

-550 ARSSIQGEVVRR
+550 ARASIQGEVVRR

-580 MRRERPD
+580 MRRDRPE

-627 HLLLSSQRIEG
+627 HLLLSSQRIEA

-649 YRIGLRTFSEAESAV
+649 YRIGLRTFSESESAV

-707 AGPRH
+707 SGPRH

-726 PDEGLEAEEFDSAE
+726 PEETPDEEHLDSTE

-753 ATQRLARGV
+753 ATSQLARGIT
-762 GRTRPVWLP
+762 RTRPVWLP

-793 APMGLLDN
+793 APMGLLDD
-801 PSTQTQSPW
+801 PSTQAQGPW

-836 TLAASLSFTHS
+836 TLAASLAFTHS

-873 GVATRGHRE
+873 GVATRGNRE

-894 LATRERVFR
+894 LAVRERVFR
-903 DQGLDSLA
+903 DHGLDSLA

-916 HAQGRL
+916 HAAGRL
-922 PELPSADVVLLVDG
+922 TDLPSADVVLLVDG
-936 LGALRQDFE
+936 LGTLRQDFE
-945 DLEPPLAQLLE
+945 DLEAPLGQLLE

-1000 RKLSTTLKADQ
+1000 RKLSTTLRADE
-1011 PGRVLTDDKLFA
+1011 PGRVLTDEKLFA
-1023 QVALPLLEEVD
+1023 QIALPLLEEVD

-1041 LEQLARESAARWAG
+1041 LEQLARESAARWGG

-1063 LPEELS
+1063 LPEMLD
-1069 PEDLPDAIDEPDA
+1069 PTDLPDAIDEPDA
-1082 VPLGLRQDTME
+1082 IPLGLRQDTMQ
-1093 PVLVDVV
+1093 PVVLDIV
-1100 TRDPHLLVLGDSHC
+1100 TRDPHLLVLGDSRC
-1114 GKTTA
+1114 GKTTL
-1119 LRGIVRGAVDR
+1119 LRGIVQGAIDR
-1130 HTPEELVIAL
+1130 HSPEGLVVAL
-1140 MDARGELVAEV
+1140 MDARGDLASEI

-1175 ELEKRQADRD
+1175 ELEKRQNDRD
-1185 AGPRILVI
+1185 AGPRILVV

-1206 PLRPLLPYLASSRDL
+1206 PLRPLLPYLASARDL

-1235 RAMFDSALQ
+1235 RAMFDLALQ
-1244 GIRDTGGTALIMS
+1244 GIRDTGGTTLIMS
-1257 GDRSEGALLPKLYA
+1257 GDRSEGALLPRLYA

-1277 RGRLARRGERPT
+1277 RGRLARRGDRPT
-1289 LVQIANFVAAEA
+1289 LVQVANFVAGFAEGDAPADRPAPAGDATTAVRIAGGEAVVASTRDAESQGGTASSADAPGGGVAARSAVSRAGIAADGAPSTVDPDNDSLAESAASPERGDDPAGTAAPPVVDAAMA
-1301 GAVGAA
+1301 GAVAA
-1307 GGAAGAGSGDAAGS
+1307 AAAPRTASAEIEDNTVPLAPHDAMA
-1321 GGATGSGDAAGDAE
+1321 
-1335 AAGVVGTAGTAGIA
+1335 
-1349 GSSGAGA
+1349 
-1356 TGSAGS
+1356 
-1362 DGVAGAP
+1362 AP
-1369 GGTGSGGV
+1369 GEQ
-1377 AGTAGTAGIAGSGG
+1377 
-1391 AAGGNGAASPGSAAG
+1391 P
-1406 GNGAAGPGGAAGNAS
+1406 
-1421 IAGAPTAPTRS
+1421 
-1432 DVVDEPEGT
+1432 
-1441 TMPATSRTKSAGTES
+1441 
-1456 DEVPL
+1456 PL
-1461 TRRRRA
+1461 TRRRR
-1467 NRPG
+1467 NRAPQ

>member
-1 MNVRIVHRPARI
+1 MTARVVHRPARVTA
-13 SEPVEPAD
+13 PTDPPAE
-21 DVVLAPPPPIGEG
+21 VVLAPPPPLGENAG
-34 PTGFPLQSLLPIV
+34 GFPLQSLLPIV
-47 GSLSSIT
+47 GSLSSVT

-61 NPIMVV
+61 NPLMVV

-79 GLGMAFTQRGNAA
+79 GVTMMFTARGNAV

-106 EETRERVRES
+106 EQTRASVRED
-116 ADRQRDAALA
+116 ADAHRDAVIA
-126 LNPSPGTLVEIGAD
+126 LNPDPASLVEIGAN

-155 RVRIG
+155 RVRLG
-160 TGDLR
+160 AGDLR
-165 AIEVALPD
+165 AIEVRLPP

-182 PVMRESAERMVR
+182 PVMKGAAERLVR
-194 LVGVAQGM
+194 LAGVAQGV
-202 PATVD
+202 PAVVD
-207 LERGGHVSIVG
+207 LERGGQVSLVG
-218 ARADALNAA
+218 DRHDTLAAA
-227 RALVA
+227 RALAA
-232 QIAAFHSPDDVHI
+232 QLAALHSPDDLHL
-245 AAAVAPH
+245 AAVVPPAHLDAWAGFDLLPHVSQPALAP
-252 RLDDW
+252 
-257 RGLDLVP
+257 
-264 HLSSDTPPSGAVAA
+264 GAAAA

-287 VLSLL
+287 LL
-292 SAELRDRVAT
+292 ALIGGELRDRVAS
-302 AAASRRAGRRTK
+302 AAASRRSGRRTK
-314 PGRLIVFVDEGDGEA
+314 PGRLVLFIDEGTDA
-329 SAMPRLD
+329 ATSLPRLD
-336 AALSLADLGITV
+336 SALDLADLGITV
-348 VHVVDDR
+348 VHLVDDR
-355 LKEPP
+355 LKEPSA
-360 TVGAR
+360 VSAR
-365 VTVAD
+365 ITFAD
-370 GVATVETPGTGET
+370 GLAMIETPGTGEDAVR
-383 PTTGI
+383 GI
-388 RIDTVSS
+388 RPDDVGTVL
-395 DALEVIAR
+395 LEVIAR

-414 AEDAG
+414 AVDAG
-419 TSLAPDVTQ
+419 TSLAPDVTE
-428 LLGVADVDAIDV
+428 LLGITGIDDLDPH
-440 KAAWRVRSAAEFLRV
+440 AAWRPRSAGDFLRV

-460 DRGGPVLLDLKES
+460 DRGAPVLLDLKES

-503 ALTHSPDDLSMIL
+503 ALTHAPDDLSMIL

-550 ARSSIQGEVVRR
+550 ARESIQGEVVRR

-580 MRRERPD
+580 LRQGRPD

-649 YRIGLRTFSEAESAV
+649 YRIGLRTFSESESAV

-700 PVPDPVE
+700 PVPERVDDGQTD
-707 AGPRH
+707 AG
-712 DDAPPVLPLPAYDL
+712 APPILELPAYDL
-726 PDEGLEAEEFDSAE
+726 PEPAADATADEPAE
-740 PETPTTG
+740 PEAPTTG

-753 ATQRLARGV
+753 ATERLSHGVAR
-762 GRTRPVWLP
+762 TTPVWLP

-779 GGVLPQADGAGTLR
+779 GGVLPSSEGEGGGLR
-793 APMGLLDN
+793 VPIGLLDD
-801 PSTQTQSPW
+801 PTRQRQSPW
-810 MLDLTRSGGHVSI
+810 LLDLTRSGGHVSI
-823 TGAPQS
+823 VGAPQS
-829 GRSMFLR
+829 GRSTFLR
-836 TLAASLSFTHS
+836 TLAAGLAFTHS
-847 PRQVSI
+847 PREVSV

-862 LARIE
+862 LGRIE

-887 LEELTGM
+887 LEELTAM
-894 LATRERVFR
+894 LAVRERVFR

-916 HAQGRL
+916 HRDGRL

-936 LGALRQDFE
+936 LGALRTDFE
-945 DLEPPLAQLLE
+945 DLEGPLTQLLE
-956 RGGSFGIHVVVALSR
+956 RGGSFGMHVVVTLSR
-971 WNELRMNLQGLIG
+971 WSELRMNLQGLIG

-1000 RKLSTTLKADQ
+1000 RKLSASLRADE
-1011 PGRVLTDDKLFA
+1011 PGRVLTDEKLFA
-1023 QVALPLLEEVD
+1023 QIALPLLAEVD
-1034 DGDTGEA
+1034 DGDIGEA
-1041 LEQLARESAARWAG
+1041 LERSARETAARWG
-1055 QGAAPIRL
+1055 GPGAAPIRL
-1063 LPEELS
+1063 LPEDLS
-1069 PEDLPDAIDEPDA
+1069 PHDLPDALDEPDEI
-1082 VPLGLRQDTME
+1082 PIGLRQDTMQ
-1093 PVLVDVV
+1093 PVALDLAS
-1100 TRDPHLLVLGDSHC
+1100 RDPHLLVLGDSRC
-1114 GKTTA
+1114 GKTTV
-1119 LRGIVRGAVDR
+1119 LRGVVQGAIDR
-1130 HTPEELVIAL
+1130 HSSEELVIGL
-1140 MDARGELVAEV
+1140 MDARGDLAGEI
-1151 PDAYLGG
+1151 PDDYLGG

-1167 LLAESIAV
+1167 LLAESIAT
-1175 ELEKRQADRD
+1175 ELEKRQSSRD
-1185 AGPRILVI
+1185 ASGPRILVI

-1206 PLRPLLPYLASSRDL
+1206 PLRPLLPYLASARDL

-1235 RAMFDSALQ
+1235 RAMFDVALQ
-1244 GIRDTGGTALIMS
+1244 GVRDTGGTAVIMS
-1257 GDRSEGALLPKLYA
+1257 GDRAEGQLLPKLYA

-1277 RGRLARRGERPT
+1277 RGRLARRGDRPT
-1289 LVQIANFVAAEA
+1289 LVQIAHFAPAPATDVESPATAAPDRATPVTSSNPTPAAPDAATPTATTGEVAASA
-1301 GAVGAA
+1301 PVSAPAA
-1307 GGAAGAGSGDAAGS
+1307 PPPS
-1321 GGATGSGDAAGDAE
+1321 
-1335 AAGVVGTAGTAGIA
+1335 
-1349 GSSGAGA
+1349 
-1356 TGSAGS
+1356 
-1362 DGVAGAP
+1362 
-1369 GGTGSGGV
+1369 
-1377 AGTAGTAGIAGSGG
+1377 
-1391 AAGGNGAASPGSAAG
+1391 
-1406 GNGAAGPGGAAGNAS
+1406 
-1421 IAGAPTAPTRS
+1421 
-1432 DVVDEPEGT
+1432 
-1441 TMPATSRTKSAGTES
+1441 
-1456 DEVPL
+1456 
-1461 TRRRRA
+1461 RRA
-1467 NRPG
+1467 GRRDAS

>member
-1 MNVRIVHRPARI
+1 MTVRIVHRPARI
-13 SEPVEPAD
+13 SEAVETAP
-21 DVVLAPPPPIGEG
+21 DVILAPPPPIGEG
-34 PTGFPLQSLLPIV
+34 ATGFPLQSLLPIV

-79 GLGMAFTQRGNAA
+79 GLGMALTQRGNAA

-106 EETRERVRES
+106 EETREDVRRT
-116 ADRQRDAALA
+116 ADAQRSAALA
-126 LNPSPGTLVEIGAD
+126 LHPAPGTLVEIAAD

-155 RVRIG
+155 RLRVG

-165 AIEVALPD
+165 AVDVALPP

-182 PVMRESAERMVR
+182 PVMRDSAERMVR
-194 LVGVAQGM
+194 LAGVSQGM

-207 LERGGHVSIVG
+207 LERGGQVSLVG
-218 ARADALNAA
+218 ARGDTLRVA
-227 RALVA
+227 RALAA
-232 QIAAFHSPDDVHI
+232 QIAAFHSPDDVHV
-245 AAAVAPH
+245 AAAIASAERGDWHGFDLLPH
-252 RLDDW
+252 VVGD
-257 RGLDLVP
+257 
-264 HLSSDTPPSGAVAA
+264 SPPTGAVTA
-278 RRLAPTLDD
+278 RRIAPSLPEL
-287 VLSLL
+287 LSLL
-292 SAELRDRVAT
+292 RDEVRDRVAT

-314 PGRLIVFVDEGDGEA
+314 PGRLVIFVDEADRAA
-329 SAMPRLD
+329 SPVPRLD
-336 AALSLADLGITV
+336 AALDLAALGVTV
-348 VHVVDDR
+348 VHLVDDR
-355 LKEPP
+355 LKEPT
-360 TVGAR
+360 TVAVR
-365 VTVAD
+365 VTVEG
-370 GVATVETPGTGET
+370 GVATIETPGSGEAAVG
-383 PTTGI
+383 GI
-388 RIDTVSS
+388 RIDAFTPA
-395 DALEVIAR
+395 ALEIVAR
-403 PLAGLRLTRTS
+403 PLAGLRLRRTS
-414 AEDAG
+414 AEDTG
-419 TSLAPDVTQ
+419 TALAPDVTQ
-428 LLGVADVDAIDV
+428 LLGVSDVDAIDTTAV
-440 KAAWRVRSAAEFLRV
+440 WRTRSAAEFLRV

-460 DRGGPVLLDLKES
+460 DRGAPVLLDLKES

-503 ALTHSPDDLSMIL
+503 ALTHAPDDLSMIL

-550 ARSSIQGEVVRR
+550 ARASIQGEVVRR

-580 MRRERPD
+580 MRRDRPE

-627 HLLLSSQRIEG
+627 HLLLSSQRIEA

-649 YRIGLRTFSEAESAV
+649 YRIGLRTFSESESAV

-700 PVPDPVE
+700 AVPDPVDS
-707 AGPRH
+707 GPRH
-712 DDAPPVLPLPAYDL
+712 DDAPPVLALPAYDL
-726 PDEGLEAEEFDSAE
+726 PEETPDEEQLDSAE
-740 PETPTTG
+740 PETPATG

-753 ATQRLARGV
+753 ATSQLARGIA
-762 GRTRPVWLP
+762 RTRPVWLP

-779 GGVLPQADGAGTLR
+779 GGVLPQADRAGTLR
-793 APMGLLDN
+793 APMGLLDD
-801 PSTQTQSPW
+801 PSTQTQGPW

-836 TLAASLSFTHS
+836 TLAASLAFTHS

-873 GVATRGHRE
+873 GVATRGNRE

-894 LATRERVFR
+894 LAVRERVFR
-903 DQGLDSLA
+903 DRSLDSLA

-916 HAQGRL
+916 HAAGRL
-922 PELPSADVVLLVDG
+922 PDLPSADVVLLVDG

-945 DLEPPLAQLLE
+945 DLEAPLGQLLE

-1000 RKLSTTLKADQ
+1000 RKLSTTLRADE
-1011 PGRVLTDDKLFA
+1011 PGRVLTDAKLFA
-1023 QVALPLLEEVD
+1023 QIALPLLEEVD

-1041 LEQLARESAARWAG
+1041 LEQLARESAARWGG

-1063 LPEELS
+1063 LPEVLD
-1069 PEDLPDAIDEPDA
+1069 PADLPDAIDEPDA
-1082 VPLGLRQDTME
+1082 VPLGLRQDTMQ
-1093 PVLVDVV
+1093 PVALDLA
-1100 TRDPHLLVLGDSHC
+1100 TRDPHLLVLGDSRC
-1114 GKTTA
+1114 GKTTV
-1119 LRGIVRGAVDR
+1119 LRGIVQGAIDR
-1130 HTPEELVIAL
+1130 HSPEELVVAL
-1140 MDARGELVAEV
+1140 MDARGDLASEI

-1158 HATSGRQAR
+1158 HASSGRQAR

-1175 ELEKRQADRD
+1175 ELEKRQSDRD
-1185 AGPRILVI
+1185 AGPRILVV

-1206 PLRPLLPYLASSRDL
+1206 PLRPLLPYLASARDL

-1235 RAMFDSALQ
+1235 RAMFDLALQ
-1244 GIRDTGGTALIMS
+1244 GVRDTGGTALIMS

-1277 RGRLARRGERPT
+1277 RGRLARRGDRPT
-1289 LVQIANFVAAEA
+1289 LVQVANFVAGETDADETDADAPTDRSVPAADATTAVAVAGDGEA
-1301 GAVGAA
+1301 GAAEAAVHVAAAPAEGPGAVSAAA
-1307 GGAAGAGSGDAAGS
+1307 GSPGAGSPSAGS
-1321 GGATGSGDAAGDAE
+1321 PGAGSSDAGSPGG
-1335 AAGVVGTAGTAGIA
+1335 
-1349 GSSGAGA
+1349 GSSGAGSLDA
-1356 TGSAGS
+1356 GSADGGSPGS
-1362 DGVAGAP
+1362 DDGTVAEAIDDVTLPVAP
-1369 GGTGSGGV
+1369 GGTPS
-1377 AGTAGTAGIAGSGG
+1377 
-1391 AAGGNGAASPGSAAG
+1391 SAAD
-1406 GNGAAGPGGAAGNAS
+1406 AEQP
-1421 IAGAPTAPTRS
+1421 
-1432 DVVDEPEGT
+1432 
-1441 TMPATSRTKSAGTES
+1441 
-1456 DEVPL
+1456 PL
-1461 TRRRRA
+1461 TRRRR
-1467 NRPG
+1467 NRAPQ